1 MKLSYEKLQMP
12 KEKLRWQSRKSLSSP
27 PPMETSKLQRFE
39 VQKLKRK
46 TGRLAEKNL
55 LQLKL

>member
-1 MKLSYEKLQMP
+1 MKNYKC
-12 KEKLRWQSRKSLSSP
+12 LRSGSDGRAGRASSP
-27 PPMETSKLQRFE
+27 PMGTSKLQIFE

-46 TGRLAEKNL
+46 TGRLAKKNL